1 MKLWILLMNTIL
13 EKLTLQIFFKDMLLS
28 VSFLTRI
35 PISKD
40 LLFERHLMDAAWS
53 FPLIGGLVG
62 FLGGMVAL
70 LLSYFNI
77 SPIIIS
83 FITIGAIILLT
94 GGLHEDGLAD
104 TADGFG
110 INKNPEGKI
119 NIMRDSQIGVYGTL
133 ALIIAIS
140 VKAVALSELINK
152 DQFFACVIALIV
164 SGALSRSTIVGIA
177 FFLEK
182 ASETGLASVAG
193 KPRATVVGICFL
205 ISILLC
211 IFLLPLTKVLAAIL
225 LSIVTTV
232 VIGFLSKKQINGYT
246 GDILGAAQMLS
257 ETALLIYLAT
267 SKM

>member
-1 MKLWILLMNTIL
+1 M
-13 EKLTLQIFFKDMLLS
+13 S
-28 VSFLTRI
+28 
-35 PISKD
+35 
-40 LLFERHLMDAAWS
+40 
-53 FPLIGGLVG
+53 
-62 FLGGMVAL
+62 
-70 LLSYFNI
+70 
-77 SPIIIS
+77 
-83 FITIGAIILLT
+83 
-94 GGLHEDGLAD
+94 
-104 TADGFG
+104 
-110 INKNPEGKI
+110 NKNPEGKI

-246 GDILGAAQMLS
+246 GDVLGAAQMLS

>member
-1 MKLWILLMNTIL
+1 M
-13 EKLTLQIFFKDMLLS
+13 
-28 VSFLTRI
+28 
-35 PISKD
+35 
-40 LLFERHLMDAAWS
+40 
-53 FPLIGGLVG
+53 
-62 FLGGMVAL
+62 
-70 LLSYFNI
+70 
-77 SPIIIS
+77 
-83 FITIGAIILLT
+83 
-94 GGLHEDGLAD
+94 AD

-182 ASETGLASVAG
+182 ASETGLASFAG
-193 KPRATVVGICFL
+193 KPRAPGVGICFF

-211 IFLLPLTKVLAAIL
+211 IFLLPLTKVLVAIL

-246 GDILGAAQMLS
+246 GDILGTTQVLS

-267 SKM
+267 SKT

>member
-1 MKLWILLMNTIL
+1 MKLRMLLMNTIL
-13 EKLTLQIFFKDMLLS
+13 AKLKPQIFFKDILLS
-28 VSFLTRI
+28 LSFLTRI

-40 LLFERHLMDAAWS
+40 LVFERNLMDAAWS
-53 FPLIGGLVG
+53 FPLIGALVG
-62 FLGGMVAL
+62 FLGGIVAL

-77 SPIIIS
+77 PPIIIS
-83 FITIGAIILLT
+83 LITIGAIILLT

-110 INKNPEGKI
+110 SNKNPEDKI

-140 VKAVALSELINK
+140 VKAFALTELINK
-152 DQFFACVIALIV
+152 DPFFTCIIALIV

-182 ASETGLASVAG
+182 ASETGLASFAG
-193 KPRATVVGICFL
+193 KPKANGAGMCFL
-205 ISILLC
+205 ISILFC
-211 IFLLPLTKVLAAIL
+211 IFLLPLTKVLAAMF

-246 GDILGAAQMLS
+246 GDILGTTQILS
-257 ETALLIYLAT
+257 ETAILIYLAT

>member
-13 EKLTLQIFFKDMLLS
+13 EKLTSQRFFKDILLS

-40 LLFERHLMDAAWS
+40 LLFERSLMDAAWS

-83 FITIGAIILLT
+83 FLTIGAIILLT
-94 GGLHEDGLAD
+94 GGLHEEGLAD

-110 INKNPEGKI
+110 INKNPEDKI

-152 DQFFACVIALIV
+152 DPFFACVIALIV

-177 FFLEK
+177 FFIEK
-182 ASETGLASVAG
+182 ASETGLASFAG
-193 KPRATVVGICFL
+193 KPKANGAGMCFL
-205 ISILLC
+205 ISILFC
-211 IFLLPLTKVLAAIL
+211 IFLLPLTKVLAAIF

-246 GDILGAAQMLS
+246 GDILGTTQILS
-257 ETALLIYLAT
+257 ETAILIYLAT

>member
-1 MKLWILLMNTIL
+1 MNTIL
-13 EKLTLQIFFKDMLLS
+13 EKLTSLIFFKDILLS

-35 PISKD
+35 PISKN
-40 LLFERHLMDAAWS
+40 LLFERNLMDAAWS
-53 FPLIGGLVG
+53 FPIIGGLVG

-83 FITIGAIILLT
+83 FLTIGAIILLT

-182 ASETGLASVAG
+182 ASETGLASFAG
-193 KPRATVVGICFL
+193 KPKADGAGMCFL

-232 VIGFLSKKQINGYT
+232 IIGFLSKKQINGYT

>member
-1 MKLWILLMNTIL
+1 MNTIL
-13 EKLTLQIFFKDMLLS
+13 EKLKPQIFFKDILLS
-28 VSFLTRI
+28 LSFLTRI

-40 LLFERHLMDAAWS
+40 LLFERNLMDAAWS
-53 FPLIGGLVG
+53 FPLIGALVG

-83 FITIGAIILLT
+83 FTTIGAIILLT

-110 INKNPEGKI
+110 SNKHPEDKI
-119 NIMRDSQIGVYGTL
+119 KIMRDSQIGVYGTL

-140 VKAVALSELINK
+140 VKAVALSELIHN
-152 DQFFACVIALIV
+152 DQFFTCIIALIV

-182 ASETGLASVAG
+182 ASETGLAHFAG
-193 KPRATVVGICFL
+193 KPRANVVGICFL

-211 IFLLPLTKVLAAIL
+211 IFLLPLTKVLAMIL

-246 GDILGAAQMLS
+246 GDILGTTQILS

-267 SKM
+267 TKM

>member
-1 MKLWILLMNTIL
+1 
-13 EKLTLQIFFKDMLLS
+13 
-28 VSFLTRI
+28 
-35 PISKD
+35 
-40 LLFERHLMDAAWS
+40 
-53 FPLIGGLVG
+53 
-62 FLGGMVAL
+62 MVAL

-110 INKNPEGKI
+110 IDKNPEGKI

-140 VKAVALSELINK
+140 VKTVALSELINK

-246 GDILGAAQMLS
+246 GDVLGAAQMLS

-267 SKM
+267 SKI

>member
-13 EKLTLQIFFKDMLLS
+13 EKLTSQIFFKDILLS

-40 LLFERHLMDAAWS
+40 LLFERNLMDAAWS

-77 SPIIIS
+77 SSIVIS

-110 INKNPEGKI
+110 SNKNPEDKI

-152 DQFFACVIALIV
+152 DQFFACIIALIV
-164 SGALSRSTIVGIA
+164 SGSLSRSTIIGIA

-182 ASETGLASVAG
+182 ASETGLASFAG
-193 KPRATVVGICFL
+193 KPRATGVGICFL

-211 IFLLPLTKVLAAIL
+211 IFLLPSTKVLAAIL
-225 LSIVTTV
+225 ISIVTTV

-246 GDILGAAQMLS
+246 GDILGTTQVLS